1 MSIEFSLI
9 PVAFDA
15 LHLILLVL
23 ALLLFVSLMRKPA
36 VVNSNVNA
44 EPAEP
49 SSEQVEAAVIPSVLK
64 APTPESALQLL
75 SLLQQDA
82 RFLDFVH
89 EDLSRYS
96 DADIGAAARVVH
108 EGSKKTIA
116 GYFTLSPIRTEEEES
131 RLTLASGFDASE
143 VRLTGNVVGSAPFI
157 GTLIHRGW
165 KATEVRLPQLAKGHD
180 VRILAPAEVEL

>member
-15 LHLILLVL
+15 LHLLLLVL

-36 VVNSNVNA
+36 DVNA
-44 EPAEP
+44 KPAEQPSAPVEPA
-49 SSEQVEAAVIPSVLK
+49 ATPSVLK
-64 APTPESALQLL
+64 DTTPESALQLL

-89 EDLSRYS
+89 EDLSSYS

-131 RLTLASGFDASE
+131 RLTLESGFDASQ
-143 VRLTGNVVGSAPFI
+143 VRLTGNVVGSAPFT
-157 GTLIHRGW
+157 GTLVHRGW
-165 KATEVRLPQLAKGHD
+165 KATQVRLPQLAKGHD

>member
-15 LHLILLVL
+15 LHLILVVL
-23 ALLLFVSLMRKPA
+23 SLLLFVSLIRRPAVINAKPA
-36 VVNSNVNA
+36 EQSSAQA
-44 EPAEP
+44 EPP
-49 SSEQVEAAVIPSVLK
+49 VTPSVLK
-64 APTPESALQLL
+64 DATPESALQLL

-89 EDLSRYS
+89 EDLSSYS

-108 EGSKKTIA
+108 EGSKKTVA

-131 RLTLASGFDASE
+131 RLTLESGFDASE
-143 VRLTGNVVGSAPFI
+143 GRLTGNVVGSAPFT
-157 GTLIHRGW
+157 GTLVHRGW

>member
-1 MSIEFSLI
+1 MSTEFRLI

-15 LHLILLVL
+15 LHIILVVVALI
-23 ALLLFVSLMRKPA
+23 LFVSLMRKRA
-36 VVNSNVNA
+36 VANA
-44 EPAEP
+44 EPAEQLSAP
-49 SSEQVEAAVIPSVLK
+49 VEPPVTPSVLK
-64 APTPESALQLL
+64 DAIPESALQLL

-89 EDLSRYS
+89 EDLSSYS

-108 EGSKKTIA
+108 EGSKKTVA

-131 RLTLASGFDASE
+131 RLTLESGFDASE
-143 VRLTGNVVGSAPFI
+143 VRLTGNVVGSAPFT
-157 GTLIHRGW
+157 GTLVHRGW

>member
-15 LHLILLVL
+15 LHLLLLVL

-36 VVNSNVNA
+36 DVNA
-44 EPAEP
+44 AGNAKPAEQSSAPVEPA
-49 SSEQVEAAVIPSVLK
+49 VTPSVLK
-64 APTPESALQLL
+64 DTTPESALQLL

-89 EDLSRYS
+89 EDLSSYS

-108 EGSKKTIA
+108 EGSKKTVA

-131 RLTLASGFDASE
+131 RLTLESGFDASQ
-143 VRLTGNVVGSAPFI
+143 VRLTGNVVGSAPFT
-157 GTLIHRGW
+157 GTLVHRGW

>member
-1 MSIEFSLI
+1 MI

-15 LHLILLVL
+15 LHLLLLVL

-36 VVNSNVNA
+36 DVNA
-44 EPAEP
+44 KPAEQPSAPVEPA
-49 SSEQVEAAVIPSVLK
+49 ATPSVLK
-64 APTPESALQLL
+64 DTTPESALQLL

-89 EDLSRYS
+89 EDLSSYS

-131 RLTLASGFDASE
+131 RLTLESGFDASQ
-143 VRLTGNVVGSAPFI
+143 VRLTGNVVGSAPFT
-157 GTLIHRGW
+157 GTLVHRGW
-165 KATEVRLPQLAKGHD
+165 KATQVRLPQLAKGHD